1 MYQKESVINPY
12 AMKKYVKDNGVR
24 GAKTDKLDSIT
35 IANYGIE
42 KWYKLQEYKSDEE
55 VYAELKLLGLRYR
68 HYMELHIAA
77 LQELTH
83 VLDYTMPGIKNML
96 KSWNEANN
104 KDKLSDFV
112 EILRTIDKSLNNILT
127 QMKELAK
134 SLPEYSVV
142 RSMGG
147 VGDVLAPKLIAEIGN
162 VRRFHSAKALTAY
175 AGIDRPP
182 YEAGQFIGTNRKI
195 TKRGA
200 STLRKVGYEVMRSL
214 KTHGEPKDYAVYQYI
229 LKKESEGKNKKL
241 AKIAGLNKFLRIYY
255 ARVSEVYQ

>member
-1 MYQKESVINPY
+1 LPILTFLQEKGFFVSVINPY

-24 GAKTDKLDSIT
+24 GTKTDKLDSIT

-55 VYAELKLLGLRYR
+55 VYAELKLLGRRCR

-112 EILRTIDKSLNNILT
+112 EIFWHFDVIVAMSQEEFIL
-127 QMKELAK
+127 
-134 SLPEYSVV
+134 EYSQWAKERKYHQSHSKAV
-142 RSMGG
+142 
-147 VGDVLAPKLIAEIGN
+147 EI
-162 VRRFHSAKALTAY
+162 Y
-175 AGIDRPP
+175 
-182 YEAGQFIGTNRKI
+182 
-195 TKRGA
+195 
-200 STLRKVGYEVMRSL
+200 
-214 KTHGEPKDYAVYQYI
+214 
-229 LKKESEGKNKKL
+229 
-241 AKIAGLNKFLRIYY
+241 
-255 ARVSEVYQ
+255 